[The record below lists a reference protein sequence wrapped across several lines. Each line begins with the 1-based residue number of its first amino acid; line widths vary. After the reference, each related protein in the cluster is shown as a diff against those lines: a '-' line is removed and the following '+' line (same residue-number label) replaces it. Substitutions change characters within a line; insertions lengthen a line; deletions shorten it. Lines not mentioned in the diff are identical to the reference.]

1 MFHVAASSAPIRN
14 LCIQFTGR
22 PNGAGMCCPERP
34 ASCRGE
40 HQEGLG
46 PSATCRSPVAWNGQV
61 LFFPP
66 RQDRTKEGG
75 WQESQVRG
83 CQGKSLEACPE
94 DQQGG
99 TCHLERGLLLPISYQ
114 PFKDPGRSA
123 GATPVHR
130 WVNPCPDC
138 PRALPVDTRL
148 GQGWGWGLLT
158 HKPHPTPGS
167 SP

>member
-1 MFHVAASSAPIRN
+1 MLSGEAGILPWGAPGGSWPISH
-14 LCIQFTGR
+14 LPQSG
-22 PNGAGMCCPERP
+22 GLERP
-34 ASCRGE
+34 
-40 HQEGLG
+40 GL
-46 PSATCRSPVAWNGQV
+46 V
-61 LFFPP
+61 LSP

-99 TCHLERGLLLPISYQ
+99 TCHLERGLLLPMSYQ